1 MEKRKPGTSQVVL
14 GDRSVSRPLP
24 VNFREQDLSL
34 FSHELIREIPAT
46 TLRRIRPAVAN
57 QSIVFDKGEGSF
69 PFSFTHPWDK
79 KIEALVRDLPKAIRA
94 QSRAKVYWQR
104 GLWITDQWSR
114 NYFHWLTDAL
124 PRFMIARESG
134 DESPVV
140 IPERYRSAPHVSS
153 ILGLL
158 GEDFCYLSS
167 KSRHVFSELTLV
179 SPVAPTGSPDPQII
193 KRVAHRLKEALLK
206 EQAGLTDTRGKLDL
220 GPRLWVSRRFSRRRW
235 LSNED
240 DVVALLESYG
250 FRVLH
255 PELLSVPEQLTLF
268 SRASLVAGMHGAG
281 LANIA
286 MMAPGTSVLEVR
298 LEGDAHNNSY
308 FSLAAACDV
317 FYSYLLASRAAGT
330 GTNGTWRLDLAKLEQ
345 ALTAF
350 H

>member
-1 MEKRKPGTSQVVL
+1 
-14 GDRSVSRPLP
+14 
-24 VNFREQDLSL
+24 
-34 FSHELIREIPAT
+34 
-46 TLRRIRPAVAN
+46 VAN
-57 QSIVFDKGEGSF
+57 QSLVFDKGEGNF
-69 PFSFTHPWDK
+69 PLSFTHPWEK
-79 KIEALVRDLPKAIRA
+79 KIEALVRDMPKAIRA
-94 QSRAKVYWQR
+94 QLGAKVYWQR

-114 NYFHWLTDAL
+114 NYFHWVTDAL
-124 PRFMIARESG
+124 PRLLIARESG

-140 IPERYRSAPHVSS
+140 VPGRYQSAPHISS

-158 GEDFCYLSS
+158 GEEFCYLSS

-179 SPVAPTGSPDPQII
+179 SPVAPTGSPDPKIM
-193 KRVAHRLKEALLK
+193 KRVANWLKEVLL
-206 EQAGLTDTRGKLDL
+206 EGQAGLTDASVNRATSL
-220 GPRLWVSRRFSRRRW
+220 RLWVSRRFARRRW

-286 MMAPGTSVLEVR
+286 MMAPGAAVLEVR
-298 LEGDAHNNSY
+298 LQGDSHNNSY
-308 FSLAAACDV
+308 FSLSAACDLP
-317 FYSYLLASRAAGT
+317 YSYVLASRVAGW
-330 GTNGTWRLDLAKLEQ
+330 GNNGTWRLDLAKLEQ